1 MICIECGSVSNTELC
16 DNCMGETN
24 RPEAV
29 SLDMARQHDM
39 SISCAACQRVIFSD
53 SKQCSNCRKSYHQ
66 TCDSSDGNTLN
77 GFMCSACNRRNQM
90 FSEDMML
97 SASAAPM
104 RDHHAPLSPFSDPIG
119 SQINLQMPSNSMTSS
134 YPSHPDFGMDMYS
147 QMTVSSVMH
156 EQHQIHVQQMM
167 MQSQIMEEIS
177 DGGATNDSDRNS
189 SPFFQESSDYDED
202 FVPTST
208 RGRGRG
214 SGGKK
219 KPGRGQSSGTRR
231 QTNPGPTGFFSATQL
246 RTMGDFPQP
255 TTTRGKRGKRG
266 NGTATPRQPGKG
278 PGRGRGRGRGSSSQ
292 IAAALQQ
299 QQQIQYG
306 SLSPMPMMNPI
317 FNPVNPQSLQMNAM
331 GIQMMPSTSNA
342 VLQQNTTPN
351 VPSIPLPSNIVNQT
365 MPPVPLQLHQAP
377 QTPVPPPA
385 VAPPPEALPPT
396 VPNFE
401 QMSTDAIREVD
412 ETMMEEDNTEE
423 SEEQSEEQ
431 YSRMA
436 VVCRANDEFLQKAS
450 MCLNCGSIGKGV
462 EGSMIA
468 CLNCAQTYH
477 TYCVLLHEKINSAI
491 MTHGWRCLDCTICE
505 GCGKGGDDK
514 NLMLCDECDVPYHTY
529 CLKPP
534 IEKVPTG
541 SWRCQWCSRCRRCNH
556 KVSSGSELTAR
567 GLCHPCDSLQHCA
580 RCRQGYQLND
590 KLIRCSQ
597 CNKWE
602 HGRCEG
608 LYTDEQLEQAALN
621 RMRCAACR
629 PNRIRNNGLSDVDTV
644 WCDSIA
650 LDKDAHE
657 ILKSQYTPSALKNHI
672 LDAGYRESF
681 DHYDDESAA
690 LEDMSDPMNS
700 FPTTSTGQ
708 RGRGRGNPSGRRGM
722 NRIGVGGF
730 YAKLPR
736 HRIQA
741 LNDEAAAAA
750 AEEDDPKKPKR
761 PRKPRRSQLEDA
773 YPPQIQEAFFGMK
786 SVDGKTLVDTAV
798 DEPELADFDNLLD
811 EQKIPMHILCRD
823 ATEMLRNDIM
833 ENECLDNMDLGTM
846 ENDLDDMD
854 LSLLFDGD
862 EENEAQ
868 LEDSL
873 QGDTDMKEDRPEG
886 SFGPTTFNLDQ
897 KPSTSSGSLG
907 GPPEGMQSGMGMGA
921 AHFAQKAAGV
931 RAAMSRSG
939 SQTDAS
945 DRYQF
950 SARWEEDEPHGL
962 RATTAAVLY
971 ANEKHDGLKLTHPV
985 WSERVKQIQKLWRNL
1000 SSDERQEYVN
1010 RARDNRTKSG
1020 SKPRPRRTNVH
1031 STNSVDSPTNNSP
1044 APHQFGFKVP
1054 VNPMGSSFAM
1064 HPHPPPPSHSSASSS
1079 SFPTPS
1085 AFGAPLEPPP
1095 QPKQIAITCHLDEK
1109 AYIQYQELKRVKHD
1123 REKLNMSLEEQL
1135 NKARKQKK
1143 NLAAKKRQMVKTQT
1157 AAPDY
1162 DGRAI
1167 DLNDSDQQIMTQLT
1181 DQIKATQ
1188 SEMEASRRE
1197 LRNHDSVL
1205 QNFESA
1211 HDILRNESS
1220 VTQAMIDA
1228 SKSRDASYAIQLEQ
1242 ALAQQSQSQ
1251 SQGLGQVPNQGPP
1264 GPPGSFPLMQ
1274 QQQPRMMHMQ
1284 GMPMMRPGPQ
1294 TSFMVRPQMNIHQPQ
1309 ELMYRRMPQMRQI
1322 RAVLGGVRYEEIKD
1336 DPIMKDVYECL
1347 DNVTFEV
1354 HLRIEG
1360 PKEGQHLIQGHPP
1373 PHIVQ
1378 RMMQHPGAP
1387 GPPGPRLIMP
1397 GSLPPGQI
1405 PQLNPGKPLPL
1416 PPPPITPQSAQPP
1429 QPPPVP
1435 QQPLPQL
1442 SEDGPKPKK
1451 KRTQQKKTTTTFPTG
1466 GEYDAWIEA
1475 MRARF
1480 RLCPRMPQEQRDP
1493 PLDTVGA
1500 EFVDYGLT
1508 TLSTMRG
1515 RKPLIGDFGEMSVRN
1530 GTRLFGNGDRKR
1542 KSLTFNDV
1550 NLYQVEPPIRLVA
1563 LYNNT
1568 KPITEDEIFQDD
1580 MDEKTCLNP
1589 NAVLQKLFNKRQV
1602 SREHIR
1608 CRSRYNEEAKAPLQ
1622 PERTM
1627 FFEEGEEEEEED
1639 VTVEL
1644 VFNTNDLSQESSAED
1659 KMYLCSKLQE
1669 QIKELLSIKDELPLK
1684 IEDTPPDS
1692 PASISP
1698 EPELSESARQTTSRA
1713 PSVSAEKEIKREEDD
1728 DMPAAPIFREI
1739 KEEDVDTSQPQNCR
1753 QCQQLIDGGVSL
1765 DLRFRMDRL
1774 GILPFDATNEERDE
1788 IVCFCSKKCYYEC
1801 MSLSRIPLTDEEL
1814 NSAEQYVNE
1823 ETYNRLKQII
1833 SDSIVKAIN
1842 QGKKPPGTSASS
1854 SSLLANADL
1863 LISPRDTRYMMDE
1876 GRREHITFVPVSSL
1890 IGASDAKK
1898 EQEIQRVAAGVEWKH
1913 YTQEICDSF
1922 VRLNEQHQNYIMTPK
1937 IGVPPPPYELDKRI
1951 CVFCGGVGDGES
1963 DKCGRLISFTEYY
1976 WVHVNCALW
1985 SSEVFENPNTGS
1997 LTNVDLAVVRAA
2009 QTICEGC
2016 HQPGASVKC
2025 HKMNC
2030 GANYHIL
2037 CAMNSNGCLVRN
2049 RLFIC
2054 KLHEKVHPS
2063 QLETNFVALRK
2074 IYVKRDENQMLARL
2088 FDLSDGQDF
2097 CLRLGAFTFYRLG
2110 SLTPNQIKRF
2120 HNKTHIFPNNY
2131 RVTRLF
2137 WSPRNRRERMMFECT
2152 IEEHNNQ
2159 PSFIVRSLDDPT
2171 VHIRSSTATKA
2182 WAPIFDRINKLRDR
2196 EQALLK
2202 FFGSHVSGETLFGLN
2217 EGAVIKITESLPG
2230 LDTILAYNKRNEKS
2244 PILELPLAINQMG
2257 CARAEPRSRTIGQN
2271 FRAKPQ
2277 PMGGTHRSHGVIRP
2291 SNNLDQPSS
2300 SSSCQ
2305 NETFQSR
2312 QASTSLT
2319 SANSGRSRG
2328 VRSFYTA
2335 ATRNFGLQSELV
2347 ALSLQMENTK
2357 NTQAMFSAYQQ
2368 MRREWKD
2375 RVLLARSQIAG
2386 LGLYA
2391 KKAISM
2397 GEYIIEYKG
2406 EVIRSEVCEVR
2417 EKRYIAQN
2425 RGVYQFRI
2433 DENWVVD
2440 ATMSGG
2446 VARYINHSC
2455 DPNCSTEIL
2464 PTGGGPS
2471 NQKIIIMANRPI
2483 SEMEEL
2489 TYNYNFDLEDPTDKI
2504 PCLCGAPNCVKWMN

>member
-1 MICIECGSVSNTELC
+1 
-16 DNCMGETN
+16 
-24 RPEAV
+24 
-29 SLDMARQHDM
+29 
-39 SISCAACQRVIFSD
+39 
-53 SKQCSNCRKSYHQ
+53 
-66 TCDSSDGNTLN
+66 
-77 GFMCSACNRRNQM
+77 M

-97 SASAAPM
+97 SSSAAPI
-104 RDHHAPLSPFSDPIG
+104 RDHHAPLSPFSDPMV
-119 SQINLQMPSNSMTSS
+119 SQINLQMPTSSMTSS
-134 YPSHPDFGMDMYS
+134 YASHPDFGMDMYS

-156 EQHQIHVQQMM
+156 DQHQIHVQQMM

-189 SPFFQESSDYDED
+189 SPFFHENSDYDED

-219 KPGRGQSSGTRR
+219 KPGRGQSTGSRR

-299 QQQIQYG
+299 QQQMQYG
-306 SLSPMPMMNPI
+306 SPSPMINPMYNPG
-317 FNPVNPQSLQMNAM
+317 NPQSLQMNAM
-331 GIQMMPSTSNA
+331 GIQMMPSTSTS
-342 VLQQNTTPN
+342 VVQQNTILN

-365 MPPVPLQLHQAP
+365 MPPMSLQPAQAP
-377 QTPVPPPA
+377 QTPVPPIL
-385 VAPPPEALPPT
+385 APPPEALPPT

-401 QMSTDAIREVD
+401 QISTDAIREVD
-412 ETMMEEDNTEE
+412 ESMMEEDNTEE
-423 SEEQSEEQ
+423 SDESKSEEE

-436 VVCRANDEFLQKAS
+436 VVCRVNDEFLQKAS
-450 MCLNCGSIGKGV
+450 MCLGCGSIGKGA
-462 EGSMIA
+462 EGSMVA
-468 CLNCAQTYH
+468 CSNCAQTYH
-477 TYCVLLHEKINSAI
+477 TYCVQLHEKFNSVV
-491 MTHGWRCLDCTICE
+491 MTHGWRCLDCTVCE
-505 GCGKGGDDK
+505 GCGKGGDDT
-514 NLMLCDECDVPYHTY
+514 NLMLCEECDVPYHIY

-534 IEKVPTG
+534 LEKVPEG

-556 KVSSGSELTAR
+556 KVASGSDLTSL

-597 CNKWE
+597 CNNLRWE

-608 LYTDEQLEQAALN
+608 LFTDEQLEQAALS

-629 PNRIRNNGLSDVDTV
+629 PNRMRSNGLSDVDTV

-657 ILKSQYTPSALKNHI
+657 ILKSQYTPSALKSHM
-672 LDAGYRESF
+672 LDAAGYRESF

-690 LEDMSDPMNS
+690 LEDMSDPLNS
-700 FPTTSTGQ
+700 FPTTSTGL

-750 AEEDDPKKPKR
+750 AEDDDPKKPKR

-773 YPPQIQEAFFGMK
+773 YPPLIQEAFFGMK

-798 DEPELADFDNLLD
+798 DEPDLEDFDNLPD
-811 EQKIPMHILCRD
+811 EQKIPLHILCRD

-873 QGDTDMKEDRPEG
+873 QGDMDMKEDRPEG

-897 KPSTSSGSLG
+897 KPSTSTGSLG
-907 GPPEGMQSGMGMGA
+907 GPPEGMQSGMGIGS

-931 RAAMSRSG
+931 RAGMSRSG

-945 DRYQF
+945 ERYQF

-971 ANEKHDGLKLTHPV
+971 ANEKHPTLKLTHPV

-1020 SKPRPRRTNVH
+1020 SKPRPRRANVN

-1054 VNPMGSSFAM
+1054 VNPMSSSFSM
-1064 HPHPPPPSHSSASSS
+1064 HPHPPPPPPPSTSTSSS

-1085 AFGAPLEPPP
+1085 AFGAPLEPPS
-1095 QPKQIAITCHLDEK
+1095 QPKQVAITCHLDEK
-1109 AYIQYQELKRVKHD
+1109 TYREYQEHKRVKHD
-1123 REKLNMSLEEQL
+1123 REKLNLSLEEQL

-1197 LRNHDSVL
+1197 LKSHDAYL

-1211 HDILRNESS
+1211 HDILRNETS

-1228 SKSRDASYAIQLEQ
+1228 SRSRDANYAIQLEQ
-1242 ALAQQSQSQ
+1242 AQAQQSQAQ

-1264 GPPGSFPLMQ
+1264 GPSGSFPLMQ
-1274 QQQPRMMHMQ
+1274 QQPPQRMMHMQ
-1284 GMPMMRPGPQ
+1284 GMPMMRPGPP
-1294 TSFMVRPQMNIHQPQ
+1294 TSFMIRQQQHMSFHQQQ
-1309 ELMYRRMPQMRQI
+1309 EMHRLRMQQMRQP
-1322 RAVLGGVRYEEIKD
+1322 RPVVGGVRYEEIVD

-1347 DNVTFEV
+1347 EAILLEV
-1354 HLRIEG
+1354 HTRIENH
-1360 PKEGQHLIQGHPP
+1360 HLIQVPSQA
-1373 PHIVQ
+1373 HIVQ

-1405 PQLNPGKPLPL
+1405 QQLSSGNPLQM
-1416 PPPPITPQSAQPP
+1416 PPPPITPQSAQPSQP
-1429 QPPPVP
+1429 HPPPVS

-1451 KRTQQKKTTTTFPTG
+1451 KRTQQKKTPTTFPTG
-1466 GEYDAWIEA
+1466 GEYEAWIEA

-1493 PLDTVGA
+1493 PLSSNDTDI
-1500 EFVDYGLT
+1500 VDYGMT

-1515 RKPLIGDFGEMSVRN
+1515 RKPLVGDFGEMTVRA
-1530 GTRLFGNGDRKR
+1530 GTRLFGNRDRKR
-1542 KSLTFNDV
+1542 KSITFTDV

-1568 KPITEDEIFQDD
+1568 MPITEDEVFQDD
-1580 MDEKTCLNP
+1580 MDEKNCLNP

-1608 CRSRYNEEAKAPLQ
+1608 CRARYNEEAKAPLQ
-1622 PERTM
+1622 PERSM
-1627 FFEEGEEEEEED
+1627 FFEEREEEED

-1644 VFNTNDLSQESSAED
+1644 VFNTNDLSQESSTED
-1659 KMYLCSKLQE
+1659 KKDLCSKLHE
-1669 QIKELLSIKDELPLK
+1669 QIRDLLSIKEELPWK
-1684 IEDTPPDS
+1684 MEDTPPES

-1713 PSVSAEKEIKREEDD
+1713 ASVSVEKEIKREEDE
-1728 DMPAAPIFREI
+1728 DMPAAPIFRDI
-1739 KEEDVDTSQPQNCR
+1739 KEEDVDISQPQNCK

-1765 DLRFRMDRL
+1765 DLRFKMERL
-1774 GILPFDATNEERDE
+1774 GILPFEATNEERDE
-1788 IVCFCSKKCYYEC
+1788 IACFCSKKCYYEC
-1801 MSLSRIPLTDEEL
+1801 MSSSRIPLTDDEL
-1814 NSAEQYVNE
+1814 NAAEQYVTE
-1823 ETYNRLKQII
+1823 ETYNKLKQIM

-1876 GRREHITFVPVSSL
+1876 GRREHMTFVPVSSL

-1898 EQEIQRVAAGVEWKH
+1898 ELDIPRVAAGVEWKS
-1913 YTQEICDSF
+1913 YTQDIQDSF
-1922 VRLNEQHQNYIMTPK
+1922 VRLNEQHENYIMSPK
-1937 IGVPPPPYELDKRI
+1937 LGVPRPPYELDKRI
-1951 CVFCGGVGDGES
+1951 CVFCGGVGDGETE
-1963 DKCGRLISFTEYY
+1963 KCGRLLSLTEYY
-1976 WVHVNCALW
+1976 WVHINCALW

-2009 QTICEGC
+2009 QTTCEGC

-2037 CAMNSNGCLVRN
+2037 CAMRSEGCLIKN
-2049 RLFIC
+2049 RTFVC
-2054 KLHEKVHPS
+2054 KLHEKVQPQHV
-2063 QLETNFVALRK
+2063 QQNFGVLKK
-2074 IYVKRDENQMLARL
+2074 IYIKRDENQMLARL
-2088 FDLSDGQDF
+2088 FDLSDGTAF

-2110 SLTPNQIKRF
+2110 SITPNQIKRF

-2137 WSPRNRRERMMFECT
+2137 WSPRNSRERIMFECT

-2159 PSFIVRSLDDPT
+2159 PWFIVKSPDDPSI
-2171 VHIRSSTATKA
+2171 HIRASSATKA
-2182 WAPIFDRINKLRDR
+2182 WAPIFDRINKLRER
-2196 EQALLK
+2196 EQGEQLK
-2202 FFGSHVSGETLFGLN
+2202 FFGSHISGETLFGLN
-2217 EGAVIKITESLPG
+2217 EGAMIKITESLPG
-2230 LDTILAYNKRNEKS
+2230 FDTIHTYTRRNDKS
-2244 PILELPLAINQMG
+2244 PLLELPLAANQMG

-2271 FRAKPQ
+2271 FRTEPQ
-2277 PMGGTHRSHGVIRP
+2277 PMGGTHHTHGVIPPNKDSNQPP
-2291 SNNLDQPSS
+2291 STSS
-2300 SSSCQ
+2300 SI
-2305 NETFQSR
+2305 NDAFQSR
-2312 QASTSLT
+2312 QASTTVT
-2319 SANSGRSRG
+2319 SANSGRTRG
-2328 VRSFYTA
+2328 VRSFYTEEA
-2335 ATRNFGLQSELV
+2335 AARARTFGIPPEIAS
-2347 ALSLQMENTK
+2347 LSLQMENTN
-2357 NTQAMFSAYQQ
+2357 NTQAIFSAYQK
-2368 MRREWKD
+2368 MRREWKE
-2375 RVLLARSQIAG
+2375 RVYLARSRIAG

-2417 EKRYIAQN
+2417 EIRYTTQN
-2425 RGVYQFRI
+2425 RGVYMFRI
-2433 DENWVVD
+2433 DEDWVID
-2440 ATMSGG
+2440 ATMAGG
-2446 VARYINHSC
+2446 PARYINHSC
-2455 DPNCSTEIL
+2455 DPNCSTQIISA
-2464 PTGGGPS
+2464 GAGACDK
-2471 NQKIIIMANRPI
+2471 KIIITANRPI
-2483 SEMEEL
+2483 SEHEEL
-2489 TYNYNFDLEDPTDKI
+2489 TYDYQFELEGATDKI
-2504 PCLCGAPNCVKWMN
+2504 PCLCGAPNCGKWMN